1 MEDINSILNS
11 GDVTNLYKAE
21 HQEQIQSKFR
31 GECVKNKLPPTEMNI
46 LQFYLASIKANLHM
60 CIAMSPI
67 NDLFKDR
74 MNRFPSFVNCTT
86 IDWFSAWPEDA
97 LFGVGKDQLF
107 EYGDELKI
115 ADNLEEIVKTF

>member
-1 MEDINSILNS
+1 M
-11 GDVTNLYKAE
+11 V
-21 HQEQIQSKFR
+21 
-31 GECVKNKLPPTEMNI
+31 
-46 LQFYLASIKANLHM
+46 
-60 CIAMSPI
+60 IAMSPI
-67 NDLFKDR
+67 NELFKDR

-107 EYGDELKI
+107 PFGDELKI